1 MNTPTEAAIREAKE
15 EVGVDIETDDIKLVH
30 TSYRIT
36 PTIMNMIT
44 LIFSLKTTNGQT
56 NP

>member
-1 MNTPTEAAIREAKE
+1 MNTPTEAAIKKRRR

-36 PTIMNMIT
+36 PDNHEYDYIDF
-44 LIFSLKTTNGQT
+44 L
-56 NP
+56 